1 MTNRVYLVNFD
12 YMGVLAV
19 FVPPIVNCEVGLS
32 LDVHMDCEYF
42 VQACEGGY
50 VVVWDF
56 GHKLRRLVGDSCA
69 GGVVGSQVFSNKQ
82 PPIKQES

>member
-12 YMGVLAV
+12 YMMVLAV

-32 LDVHMDCEYF
+32 IDVHMDGEYF

-50 VVVWDF
+50 VVFWDL
-56 GHKLRRLVGDSCA
+56 GDQVKRLIKDSCVQPFA
-69 GGVVGSQVFSNKQ
+69 GSQLLTNKQ
-82 PPIKQES
+82 QLIKQ

>member
-12 YMGVLAV
+12 YMMVLAV

-32 LDVHMDCEYF
+32 IDVHMDGQYF

-50 VVVWDF
+50 VVFWDL
-56 GHKLRRLVGDSCA
+56 GDKVKRVIKDSCFRA
-69 GGVVGSQVFSNKQ
+69 VTVAASQLLTNKQ
-82 PPIKQES
+82 QLIKQ